1 MKERRENLD
10 ILKPEI
16 IDMVVKKMKHN
27 TYLSLEFFTLAMRI
41 SSFRHDVVMVMILG
55 VDGNYFMAITD
66 MPRGNDLYVKTKYD
80 RKLRPSPRP
89 RQQKVPEAGLDRFS
103 MVAVQ
108 HQLGRKTYTAD
119 EQEGNYVDLIMSH
132 KQYRQELHLH
142 RGKKQWNVRAVRD
155 KFLVY
160 ETLPPASDT
169 GDDPLVLCG
178 RDKIAIVQPLSVT
191 VNNQA
196 KNVSW
201 NSLGLQECKE
211 ERENYMVPSSKEGQP
226 GLVPGKGALVFHK
239 TVKKGGGSWS
249 SKTVAKLDNR
259 LKTGI
264 THPYQLCVV
273 LKKLNDASLSL
284 KIFTWA
290 KTMQHDLVM
299 IMILHNYLMVITEL
313 PRDDDL
319 YVKTKHGRKLGPPP
333 CPRLSREQEFA
344 DHQAGFSVAALH
356 HQLGKKTYT
365 AEEQESNCVDPIL
378 SHKEYGRKLHLHSG
392 KEQWNVHAVEDKFL
406 DYETV
411 SDTDDDPPE
420 VCSRTKFVSGQPLSV
435 TVDNRATKVS
445 SSWNSFPVWSLREG
459 TEETGNYMVL
469 SSKVVLPGLLPGKGA
484 LVSDALCEI
493 LKEGGGSWRSEIV
506 EKLDRLK
513 RGKTHPHQELGL
525 CIDTFAVNNMIPCY
539 TRVNRIQEAV
549 DLYRKIP
556 YFSDNCIPGLLV
568 DWCSTG
574 LQGNNKVAVPDS
586 GTLVLNAFYEAMEEG
601 GGSWDFETAENLDR
615 LKRGINM
622 VLKKLQHDASL
633 ALELFILAKTI
644 PGFQHDLAN
653 YSTMIMILGNAG
665 NYLMAKA
672 LFTEIQELG
681 LCIDMVAA
689 NNIIRCYTSVI
700 QDALDLQI
708 GKLCGTIGIAVAGK
722 HGSFVVFFDSLVT
735 EISSDQIGQLYLEEK
750 DREYRKVTVIRD
762 EPELQIGIAGSV
774 SDARC
779 IIMVLK
785 IEMSSQAQ
793 HGVTMTCEA
802 AANFVFQ
809 RCMADEH
816 CTRSSFFI
824 FDNKK
829 LFAVKRDNT
838 RQYQLLQLDAVE
850 QPFLT
855 IGSGGPHAE
864 GQAHGKKATL
874 GQITNL
880 GLDALA
886 EACDNDPHC
895 GGDKYYAYSNVK
907 SHFELLLLKF
917 SKKNF
922 SYQYARRKRP
932 RAQKNVASL
941 NGIVDHRL
949 NSVTAFLPDTQC
961 LPINIRQPEIS

>member
-89 RQQKVPEAGLDRFS
+89 R
-103 MVAVQ
+103 
-108 HQLGRKTYTAD
+108 H
-119 EQEGNYVDLIMSH
+119 I
-132 KQYRQELHLH
+132 
-142 RGKKQWNVRAVRD
+142 
-155 KFLVY
+155 
-160 ETLPPASDT
+160 
-169 GDDPLVLCG
+169 
-178 RDKIAIVQPLSVT
+178 
-191 VNNQA
+191 
-196 KNVSW
+196 
-201 NSLGLQECKE
+201 
-211 ERENYMVPSSKEGQP
+211 
-226 GLVPGKGALVFHK
+226 
-239 TVKKGGGSWS
+239 
-249 SKTVAKLDNR
+249 
-259 LKTGI
+259 
-264 THPYQLCVV
+264 
-273 LKKLNDASLSL
+273 
-284 KIFTWA
+284 
-290 KTMQHDLVM
+290 
-299 IMILHNYLMVITEL
+299 
-313 PRDDDL
+313 
-319 YVKTKHGRKLGPPP
+319 
-333 CPRLSREQEFA
+333 
-344 DHQAGFSVAALH
+344 
-356 HQLGKKTYT
+356 
-365 AEEQESNCVDPIL
+365 
-378 SHKEYGRKLHLHSG
+378 
-392 KEQWNVHAVEDKFL
+392 
-406 DYETV
+406 
-411 SDTDDDPPE
+411 
-420 VCSRTKFVSGQPLSV
+420 
-435 TVDNRATKVS
+435 
-445 SSWNSFPVWSLREG
+445 
-459 TEETGNYMVL
+459 
-469 SSKVVLPGLLPGKGA
+469 
-484 LVSDALCEI
+484 
-493 LKEGGGSWRSEIV
+493 
-506 EKLDRLK
+506 
-513 RGKTHPHQELGL
+513 
-525 CIDTFAVNNMIPCY
+525 
-539 TRVNRIQEAV
+539 
-549 DLYRKIP
+549 
-556 YFSDNCIPGLLV
+556 
-568 DWCSTG
+568 
-574 LQGNNKVAVPDS
+574 
-586 GTLVLNAFYEAMEEG
+586 
-601 GGSWDFETAENLDR
+601 
-615 LKRGINM
+615 
-622 VLKKLQHDASL
+622 
-633 ALELFILAKTI
+633 ILAKTI

-735 EISSDQIGQLYLEEK
+735 KIASDQIGQLYLEEK
-750 DREYRKVTVIRD
+750 DREYQKVTVIRD
-762 EPELQIGIAGSV
+762 EPQLQIGIAGSV

-809 RCMADEH
+809 RCVADEH

-907 SHFELLLLKF
+907 SHFDELLLKF
-917 SKKNF
+917 AKKNF

-932 RAQKNVASL
+932 RAS
-941 NGIVDHRL
+941 
-949 NSVTAFLPDTQC
+949 STWPSSDT
-961 LPINIRQPEIS
+961 